1 MEALRGLVYAPVS
14 LAIQSQVNEELV
26 ERLKAGE
33 IPEIKDA
40 FLVNAQSKV
49 LIVELKENIAEK
61 VLEITP
67 KYGAASHPVGSESKY
82 EFAPM
87 MYRVSGTFRAADP
100 TLEKR
105 MIRINPMRSGAD
117 TIIRILNSA
126 IKEAMNEV

>member
-49 LIVELKENIAEK
+49 LIV
-61 VLEITP
+61 
-67 KYGAASHPVGSESKY
+67 
-82 EFAPM
+82 
-87 MYRVSGTFRAADP
+87 
-100 TLEKR
+100 
-105 MIRINPMRSGAD
+105 
-117 TIIRILNSA
+117 
-126 IKEAMNEV
+126 